1 MIQDASSGSELVRN
15 NALAPMLLVMLTLAG
30 CDRSQPTSS
39 SVVAKQPEPR
49 PATEPSAPSFKPIAY
64 FQDKC
69 ARCHGPYGMFYGDEF
84 GKSLNDAELRHKV
97 HDMVFGAA
105 QSSLSEAEVNVLT
118 AYHRSM
124 VQGSPF
130 LIVTSAGPQASG
142 EATSGATLEIQNGDE
157 RIPVELIEHSWT
169 ANVSADAS
177 SMTISAILNG
187 VRTTI
192 PLRAGEVSHPAGSAE
207 ISR

>member
-1 MIQDASSGSELVRN
+1 MIQDVSSGSAPVRS
-15 NALAPMLLVMLTLAG
+15 NALAPALLVTLALIG
-30 CDRSQPTSS
+30 CDRSQPTKSQD
-39 SVVAKQPEPR
+39 VAKQPEPR
-49 PATEPSAPSFKPIAY
+49 PATESSAPGFKPIAY
-64 FQDKC
+64 FQEKC

-84 GKSLNDAELRHKV
+84 GKSLNDAELRHIV

-118 AYHRSM
+118 AYHRSL

-130 LIVTSAGPQASG
+130 LVVTSAGPRASG
-142 EATSGATLEIQNGDE
+142 EASSGATLEIQNGDE
-157 RIPVELIEHSWT
+157 RVPVELIEHSWT
-169 ANVSADAS
+169 ANVPADAS
-177 SMTISAILNG
+177 NATISATLNG

-192 PLRAGEVSHPAGSAE
+192 PLKAGEVSHPEGSAE